1 MLRQFVKERQKEGK
15 LMKEKK
21 GNKGLNVFGDE
32 EEKVERKMSIIDR
45 MMLEEGESDD
55 DNGEANERE

>member
-21 GNKGLNVFGDE
+21 GNKGLKVFGDE